1 MSGLGRGRW
10 RDAPERASS
19 RRMSA
24 GRRRGRR
31 GARRGPAGLRPIGV
45 LGFLLATAAP
55 LCAQQIQGRVV
66 DASSGA
72 PVGLAGVFLL
82 DAERAVVIGSS
93 TDAAGYYR
101 IEAPE
106 AGDYYLFVQRLGY
119 FENETPLLAVGPD
132 GPYGVNVEMRPEPIR
147 LDPLEVA
154 VRNERLERFLTLDL
168 GVNPNSLFG
177 YRAIQGLRLQEAK
190 LKARDNTDLLRWLY
204 IPISHGR
211 LVCINAGGRPLPERG
226 GNRNLGERQCGKL
239 TVDGFVVR
247 NEHIESVD
255 FDRIAVVVTLPGE
268 VRLYTREFEW
278 DYRSGRSR

>member
-1 MSGLGRGRW
+1 MSPGH
-10 RDAPERASS
+10 
-19 RRMSA
+19 
-24 GRRRGRR
+24 RRGRR
-31 GARRGPAGLRPIGV
+31 GPRRGPAGLRPLGV

-66 DASSGA
+66 DAASGA
-72 PVGLAGVFLL
+72 PVALAGVFLL
-82 DAERAVVIGSS
+82 DADRDVLRGSS
-93 TDAAGYYR
+93 TDEAGYYR

-106 AGDYYLFVQRLGY
+106 PGEYHLFAQRLGY
-119 FENETPLLAVGPD
+119 FENESPLLAVGAD
-132 GPYGVNVEMRPEPIR
+132 GPYGVDLEMRPEPIR
-147 LDPLEVA
+147 LNPVEVT

-168 GVNPNSLFG
+168 GVNPNSIFG
-177 YRAIQGLRLQEAK
+177 YRVIQGVRLQEAR

-204 IPISHGR
+204 IPVSHGR

-255 FDRIAVVVTLPGE
+255 FDRIGVVVTLPGE

-278 DYRSGRSR
+278 NYRSGRTR

>member
-1 MSGLGRGRW
+1 MRRERARPFAALALGWLLGAGAPLHAQEIRGRV
-10 RDAPERASS
+10 
-19 RRMSA
+19 
-24 GRRRGRR
+24 
-31 GARRGPAGLRPIGV
+31 I
-45 LGFLLATAAP
+45 
-55 LCAQQIQGRVV
+55 

-82 DAERAVVIGSS
+82 DADRDVVVGSA
-93 TDAAGYYR
+93 TDTAGYYR
-101 IEAPE
+101 IEAPAMGE
-106 AGDYYLFVQRLGY
+106 YYLFVERLGY
-119 FENETPLLAVGPD
+119 FENESPLLAVGSD
-132 GPYGVNVEMRPEPIR
+132 GPFAVDLEMRPEPIP
-147 LDPLEVA
+147 LDPLEVT

-177 YRAIQGLRLQEAK
+177 YRAIQGVRLQEAK

-204 IPISHGR
+204 IPVSHGR
-211 LVCINAGGRPLPERG
+211 RVCINAGGRALPERG
-226 GNRNLGERQCGKL
+226 GNRDMGERQCGKL
-239 TVDGFVVR
+239 RVDGFVVR